1 MNAMARYRTAEALGM
16 AVKSA
21 ARKSPLD
28 TSMAI
33 RGFYYDRFLCRVFS
47 EDEPAFLLKGG
58 QGCSPERPSAR
69 STTDVDLL
77 YRKTDINEAVER
89 LKRIGRDRSRRLH
102 GIPLQK
108 HRPYC

>member
-47 EDEPAFLLKGG
+47 EDEPAFILKGG
-58 QGCSPERPSAR
+58 QGMLARTTSAR

-77 YRKTDINEAVER
+77 YRKTDINEAVEL
-89 LKRIGRDRSRRLH
+89 LKRIAAIDLGDYMEFRFKS
-102 GIPLQK
+102 IAPIA
-108 HRPYC
+108 